1 MDIRNKYQKE
11 GQCYFPIKSIDEE
24 FYNYL
29 SEHYKSN
36 DGTTHLRDKYWPGEI
51 EGFRSGFRFD
61 AGDESPVDEFKYTDH
76 NKPFHELELKKNELA
91 KEYKDWDITQIWFY
105 SSVGAFLT

>member
-76 NKPFHELELKKNELA
+76 NKPFHELELKKKLA
-91 KEYKDWDITQIWFY
+91 IIQNRILLQW
-105 SSVGAFLT
+105 AFIPRIMNF